1 MARLIKWPDI
11 EQYRSTVHNV
21 VHSAHYIGKDE
32 NGDPIYDKTRNSPT
46 LKFEGTVKLH
56 GTNAAVCFGYDN
68 EEWCQSRENIITVEK
83 DNAGFAMFV
92 NNNKQV
98 FQDITNAVALLRD
111 IPVEKLLNEDVA
123 IYGEWCG
130 KGIQDTVAI
139 TQLPRMFVIFGI
151 AFVNSEGKKTY
162 LTRQQVEATIGWKRW
177 GSGSE
182 FNPAAEDITGKGRIF
197 SIYDFPSFQV
207 TIDFNK
213 PHEFQNGL
221 NDMTAQVEA
230 ECPVAKAFGVSG
242 LGEGIVWRCIEEGYE
257 DSGYW
262 FKVKGDKH
270 SGSKVKMNATVD
282 VERINNIHALCETLS
297 HTGRLAQ
304 MYQKVF
310 DTLNGGQ
317 PDIKRMGEF
326 IKAVMA
332 DILKEE
338 LDTIAASGFTTKD
351 ITGPISKITRDY
363 LLEQLEV

>member
-1 MARLIKWPDI
+1 MVRLIKWPDI

-46 LKFEGTVKLH
+46 LRFEGTCKLH

-68 EEWCQSRENIITVEK
+68 TEWCQSRENIITIEK

-92 NNNKQV
+92 HNNKQA
-98 FQDITNAVALLRD
+98 FQDITNTVALLRD

-139 TQLPRMFVIFGI
+139 TELPKMFVIFGI
-151 AFVNSEGKKTY
+151 ALVNSEGKKTY
-162 LTRQQVEATIGWKRW
+162 LTRKQVEIAVDC
-177 GSGSE
+177 
-182 FNPAAEDITGKGRIF
+182 AITHDMQSMGTKIWC
-197 SIYDFPSFQV
+197 IYDFPTFEM

-213 PHEFQNGL
+213 PHESQNVL
-221 NDMTAQVEA
+221 NDITAQVEA
-230 ECPVAKAFGVSG
+230 ECPVAKQFGVIG
-242 LGEGIVWRCIEEGYE
+242 VGEGVVWRCLNEGYE

-270 SGSKVKMNATVD
+270 SKSKVKMSATVD
-282 VERINNIHALCETLS
+282 VEKINNIHALCETLA
-297 HTGRLAQ
+297 HAGRLAQ

-332 DILKEE
+332 DVLKEE

-351 ITGPISKITRDY
+351 ITGPIGKLTRDY